1 MPLPVDT
8 NKLIILC
15 GAEPSAMLDRDTGA
29 PRTNQEGQPL
39 FRAEVIVMGCGR
51 PVVLGVR
58 TAKEPKALAIG
69 APIQLTGFTVSTFT
83 AKDGG
88 TGVFYDADSIDPAK
102 ATRESS

>member
-8 NKLIILC
+8 TKLTILC
-15 GAEPSAMLDRDTGA
+15 GGEPSAMVERDTGA

-51 PVVLGVR
+51 PSVLGVR
-58 TAKEPKALAIG
+58 TPKEPKGLALG
-69 APIQLTGFTVSTFT
+69 APIHLTGFTISTFT

-88 TGVFYDADSIDPAK
+88 TGVFYDADAIDPAK
-102 ATRESS
+102 ATRETS